1 MSDFAL
7 CCPTTEPCIRI
18 NVLANISPLLDKNLS
33 LQDHG
38 AESVHDIEE
47 KLFGIPVKMLVD
59 INLQVQIRGGLAQ
72 LNFD

>member
-1 MSDFAL
+1 M
-7 CCPTTEPCIRI
+7 
-18 NVLANISPLLDKNLS
+18 LANISPLLDKNLS